1 MNKKLNISAIIILV
15 ATFLFTVSCT
25 QENDLTEQTTF
36 ERTFN
41 IKSLNKTNKL
51 DLTNYQINS
60 STSTIDFVNEQINLE
75 IPVPLNDF
83 QFTKA
88 YNISTDDQPAILVVI
103 NRNSTKSV
111 ENLPVKYLIDTN
123 ISFDE
128 VNLDQ
133 NLLDKNTNLNI
144 FVMNTTRVFSD
155 DDAVLSCFAENN
167 QNNSLVSCVKNSTN
181 KNDSADGPNETE
193 KGNIL
198 IGNF

>member
-1 MNKKLNISAIIILV
+1 MNKKLNISALIILV
-15 ATFLFTVSCT
+15 ATFLFTLSCK
-25 QENDLTEQTTF
+25 QENDPTEQTTF
-36 ERTFN
+36 EKTFN
-41 IKSLNKTNKL
+41 IKPLGRSADDSLI
-51 DLTNYQINS
+51 NYQINS
-60 STSTIDFVNEQINLE
+60 STSTIDFENKQINLE

-83 QFTKA
+83 EFTKA

-128 VNLDQ
+128 VNLNQ

-144 FVMNTTRVFSD
+144 FVMNTTRVFND

-167 QNNSLVSCVKNSTN
+167 TKDDSFVSCIQNSTRST
-181 KNDSADGPNETE
+181 DSADGPDVAKN
-193 KGNIL
+193 GAIF
-198 IGNF
+198 I